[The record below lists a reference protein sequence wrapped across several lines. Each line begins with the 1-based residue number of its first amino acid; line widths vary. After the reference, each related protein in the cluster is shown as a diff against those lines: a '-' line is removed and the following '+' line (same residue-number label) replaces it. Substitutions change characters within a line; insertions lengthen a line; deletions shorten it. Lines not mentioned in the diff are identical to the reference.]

1 MTELLVQ
8 YGTVVIAATSVIAL
22 IAGFVK
28 GAVGFALPMIM
39 VSGVGALM
47 SADAAVAAII
57 VPGLVTNAQQA
68 IRDGLSAAI
77 ETACKYWRLNLI
89 LLLLIGIFA
98 QLLAILPDW
107 LFFMILGSMVSTV
120 GVLQLIGWRPRFSEA
135 QVIRAE
141 TLTGFIA
148 AVFGGLAGVWGPP
161 ILLYL
166 LARNTPKAEQIRAQ
180 GIAFLIGCSVLLLA
194 HIRSGILDS
203 ATLPFSAWLAVP
215 AVLGMLIGV
224 RVQDRLNQERFRTAT
239 LIVLVIAGLNLLR
252 RGLFG

>member
-98 QLLAILPDW
+98 QLLAILP
-107 LFFMILGSMVSTV
+107 
-120 GVLQLIGWRPRFSEA
+120 
-135 QVIRAE
+135 
-141 TLTGFIA
+141 
-148 AVFGGLAGVWGPP
+148 
-161 ILLYL
+161 
-166 LARNTPKAEQIRAQ
+166 
-180 GIAFLIGCSVLLLA
+180 
-194 HIRSGILDS
+194 
-203 ATLPFSAWLAVP
+203 
-215 AVLGMLIGV
+215 
-224 RVQDRLNQERFRTAT
+224 
-239 LIVLVIAGLNLLR
+239 
-252 RGLFG
+252 